1 MSFELSKTISSY
13 MVNNGYSLFALI
25 HGDTITMEPFRYEL
39 EETINQDYNEL
50 NGIFEKNNI
59 IIYSIDNI
67 HKLDLEDELKDEMKD
82 EMKDY
87 MPSEKKNRLE

>member
-1 MSFELSKTISSY
+1 
-13 MVNNGYSLFALI
+13 
-25 HGDTITMEPFRYEL
+25 L

-67 HKLDLEDELKDEMKD
+67 HKLDLECEMKD
-82 EMKDY
+82 ELKSY